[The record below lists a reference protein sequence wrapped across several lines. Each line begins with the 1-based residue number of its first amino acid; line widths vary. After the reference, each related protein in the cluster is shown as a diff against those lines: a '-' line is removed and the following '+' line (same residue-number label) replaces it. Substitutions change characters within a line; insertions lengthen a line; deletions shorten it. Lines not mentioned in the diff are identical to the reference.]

1 MVCLSSNKESV
12 GVHARAEA
20 GEEWEGVLLDVG
32 GMKCG
37 GCSAA
42 VKRILAQRPE
52 VASLA
57 VNLLTESALVQVKPG
72 VAAERAQLAQDFAD
86 TLTAKV
92 PGLALLSFH
101 QAGACF
107 INPFQNWAMG
117 TCRVNIHIHIHI
129 LHIYITY
136 YISPLCQD

>member
-1 MVCLSSNKESV
+1 MKFMSTRV
-12 GVHARAEA
+12 RAEA

-32 GMKCG
+32 GMRCG

-92 PGLALLSFH
+92 PGLALLSRH
-101 QAGACF
+101 QPGACLHK
-107 INPFQNWAMG
+107 PF
-117 TCRVNIHIHIHI
+117 
-129 LHIYITY
+129 
-136 YISPLCQD
+136 